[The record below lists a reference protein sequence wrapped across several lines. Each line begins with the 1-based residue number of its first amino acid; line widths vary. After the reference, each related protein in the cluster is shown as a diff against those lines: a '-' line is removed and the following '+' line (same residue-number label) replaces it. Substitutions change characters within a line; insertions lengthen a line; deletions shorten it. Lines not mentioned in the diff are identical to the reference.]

1 VRNRLLFLQGLDVV
15 VADMLNMPFESE
27 TFDLVIEK
35 GTMVRVLP
43 TLIFFTLIFSEACYA
58 LGNSHSKEKIRVL
71 LTSIN
76 FHTHF
81 FLEHVMFVNQQA
93 WYGCCRLQLTATQKN
108 KYINQQNLL
117 LPPFLNS

>member
-58 LGNSHSKEKIRVL
+58 LGNSHSKEKI
-71 LTSIN
+71 
-76 FHTHF
+76 H
-81 FLEHVMFVNQQA
+81 
-93 WYGCCRLQLTATQKN
+93 
-108 KYINQQNLL
+108 
-117 LPPFLNS
+117 